1 MTHTNHRQGTVESLR
16 GDWVVQMR
24 RAKGINDENA
34 SPKLRKFLEI
44 SLKYKP
50 VCAGCSKI
58 GNSLTVGWQKL
69 MEDVGNIEDSHNAH
83 VVFDSADNVARFIRE
98 LVQAD
103 LGLSVIV
110 SGLHGEIERMCREA
124 GTRCHTVQYSLGVWG
139 KTELL
144 PHPKILE
151 ITTMCGHGT
160 IPFNLVHRMA
170 KAVQSGKLSLE
181 QAAAELGK
189 PCVCGVFNTSRAQ
202 TLIQEYIDC
211 IRDSNV
217 KT

>member
-34 SPKLRKFLEI
+34 SPKLRKFLEL

-58 GNSLTVGWQKL
+58 GNSLTVGWHKL
-69 MEDVGNIEDSHNAH
+69 IEDVGNIEDSHNAH
-83 VVFDSADNVARFIRE
+83 VVFDSADNVAGFITE

-110 SGLHGEIERMCREA
+110 SGLHDEIDRICRKA
-124 GTRCHTVQYSLGVWG
+124 GTRRHTVQYSLGVWG

-144 PHPKILE
+144 PHPKILK

-160 IPFNLVHRMA
+160 IPFNLVRRMA
-170 KAVQSGKLSLE
+170 AAVKNGGLSLE

-189 PCVCGVFNTSRAQ
+189 PCVCGVFNTRRAQ
-202 TLIQEYIDC
+202 SLLQEYIEC
-211 IRDSNV
+211 ITDSNA

>member
-1 MTHTNHRQGTVESLR
+1 MTHTNHRQGTIESLR

-24 RAKGINDENA
+24 RAKGVNDQNA
-34 SPKLRKFLEI
+34 SPKLKKFLEL
-44 SLKYKP
+44 SLKYDP

-58 GNSLTVGWQKL
+58 GNTLTVGWQKL
-69 MEDVGNIEDSHNAH
+69 MDDVGNIEDSHNAH
-83 VVFDSADNVARFIRE
+83 VVFDGADKVAKFLKD

-110 SGLHGEIERMCREA
+110 SGLHDEIDRMCRDA
-124 GTRCHTVQYSLGVWG
+124 GTRRHTVQYSLGVWG

-160 IPFNLVHRMA
+160 IPFNLVRRMA
-170 KAVQSGKLSLE
+170 KAVKSKKFSLE

-189 PCVCGVFNTSRAQ
+189 PCVCGIFNTRRAQ
-202 TLIQEYIDC
+202 TLLQEYVFC
-211 IRDSNV
+211 LGEE
-217 KT
+217 

>member
-1 MTHTNHRQGTVESLR
+1 
-16 GDWVVQMR
+16 MR
-24 RAKGINDENA
+24 RAKGINDQNA
-34 SPKLRKFLEI
+34 SLKLKRFLEL
-44 SLKYKP
+44 SLKYDP
-50 VCAGCSKI
+50 VGA
-58 GNSLTVGWQKL
+58 GNSKVGNTLTIGWQKL
-69 MEDVGNIEDSHNAH
+69 MDGVGSIEDSHNAH
-83 VVFDSADNVARFIRE
+83 IVFDSTDKVARFLKE

-110 SGLHGEIERMCREA
+110 SGLHDETDRLCREA
-124 GTRCHTVQYSLGVWG
+124 GTRRHTVQYSLGVWG

-160 IPFNLVHRMA
+160 IPFNLVRRMS
-170 KAVQSGKLSLE
+170 KAVRSKKLSLE

-202 TLIQEYIDC
+202 ALLQEYIACTEDE
-211 IRDSNV
+211 
-217 KT
+217 

>member
-83 VVFDSADNVARFIRE
+83 VVFDSADNVARVIRE

-110 SGLHGEIERMCREA
+110 SGLHDEIERICREA
-124 GTRCHTVQYSLGVWG
+124 GTRRHTVQYSLGVCG

-160 IPFNLVHRMA
+160 IPFNLVRRMA
-170 KAVQSGKLSLE
+170 AAVKNGGLSLE

-202 TLIQEYIDC
+202 TLLQEYIDC

>member
-50 VCAGCSKI
+50 VFAGCSKI
-58 GNSLTVGWQKL
+58 GNSLAVGWQKL

-83 VVFDSADNVARFIRE
+83 VVFDSADNVAGFIRE

-110 SGLHGEIERMCREA
+110 SGLHDEINRICHEA
-124 GTRCHTVQYSLGVWG
+124 GTRRHTVQYSLGVWG